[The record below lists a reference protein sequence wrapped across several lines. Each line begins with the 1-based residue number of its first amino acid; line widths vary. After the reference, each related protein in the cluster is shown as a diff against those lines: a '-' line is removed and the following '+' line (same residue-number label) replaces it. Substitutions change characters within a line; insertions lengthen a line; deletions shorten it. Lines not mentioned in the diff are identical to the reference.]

1 MSSAETV
8 PVGRASRRILVQGLL
23 LLWAVAPALS
33 ACSDGLRPLYGESA
47 SGVGVPERMAEVEVA
62 PIPGRVGQRIR
73 NEVMFQDTGGGNPLP
88 PSHRLEVS
96 IKENVVS
103 TLLRPDGTSAG
114 EVYTIEASFRVIKI
128 SDKRV
133 VLQGVSHAR
142 AAYERST
149 NAAVSN
155 GSTYTYSNVRARE
168 DAENRAARVVADDLK
183 TRLAAYLSHAA

>member
-1 MSSAETV
+1 
-8 PVGRASRRILVQGLL
+8 
-23 LLWAVAPALS
+23 
-33 ACSDGLRPLYGESA
+33 
-47 SGVGVPERMAEVEVA
+47 MAEVDVA

-73 NEVMFQDTGGGNPLP
+73 NEVVFQDTGGGNPLP
-88 PSHRLEVS
+88 PSHRLEVT

-103 TLLRPDGTSAG
+103 TLVKPDGTSAG

-142 AAYERST
+142 AGYERAT
-149 NAAVSN
+149 NAAVTN

-168 DAENRAARVVADDLK
+168 DAENRAARVIADDLK